1 MNVDIINA
9 LALFF
14 YKISCLVVGLVS
26 IYFGY
31 RLFLAGIDSHPADV
45 TLSVKDWWK
54 VNVRKA
60 APGVMFA
67 LFGMI
72 VAGST
77 VLKGYSTH
85 ELSERQFPDK
95 RSINS
100 DVVLPDK
107 PPP

>member
-1 MNVDIINA
+1 MNVEIVNA
-9 LALFF
+9 LAFFF
-14 YKISCLVVGLVS
+14 YKISCLAVGLVS

-31 RLFLAGIDSHPADV
+31 RLFLAGIDGHPMDA

-77 VLKGYSTH
+77 VLKGYSTR
-85 ELSERQFPDK
+85 ESFQSAEKQSNK
-95 RSINS
+95 A
-100 DVVLPDK
+100 DVKLPPN
-107 PPP
+107 PPT